1 MIRTIA
7 RRLLLIIAL
16 SASIL
21 AFGAFSRVSAYE
33 LYELNNLAPN
43 GNMDECNGSMATRW
57 THYLASSTSCGNS
70 VCKANAT
77 NGATVLQ
84 FYNSNSPGYIAVTG
98 GHIYYL
104 KMVADY
110 NKPAIWKIK
119 LDFYASGQWSS
130 IYNSSVDISGEY
142 STYHTAAFSGAV
154 RLYIQLAQ
162 SGTGT
167 LTTGNYISVDSI
179 ILIDLT
185 AQFGA
190 GNEPSI
196 TDFELLYL
204 PDMDYFDDYGSFI
217 EDSYTDF
224 SSSDYTQLGDD
235 LTGIN
240 YSRSIIDTYGANIDI
255 DIYAYFFDTPII
267 DGDTNAQYYVTLN
280 NPVIKWGTKT
290 ETLSWTLSTYSDRVI
305 LLDMDDEQEEL
316 AKRALFDRNIGGTI
330 NGDNDAGDNGYMSFV
345 LEPTAVDY
353 VKFYIVF
360 SSVFDLR
367 VDLSA
372 VMLSYEMDN
381 GSNEFGIAQ
390 ECYFKFE
397 DKYNNI
403 IAPSLRGNLSD
414 YGTYVINDFGSQ
426 YTDVSAFNVEFE
438 FTTPEPA
445 EDDITFYLYEL
456 GAFSSNDV
464 VFGFIA
470 PELPLPFEPG
480 ACDWYEFGCQAKN
493 GANEFVAWFYEKLD
507 IAEIVGYFETIID
520 GGSTVISLMP
530 DSVVAAFTVIGAG
543 IILAISLVILD
554 KVKGNGG

>member
-1 MIRTIA
+1 MIRAIA

-33 LYELNNLAPN
+33 LYELTNLIQN
-43 GNMDECNGSMATRW
+43 GDMSDD
-57 THYLASSTSCGNS
+57 
-70 VCKANAT
+70 ANADGLADLWSVYNVPVGGSYRYIT
-77 NGATVLQ
+77 GGVQ
-84 FYNSNSPGYIAVTG
+84 FIKFEYTSALFYQVVEDYGNQLIG
-98 GHIYYL
+98 GHIYY
-104 KMVADY
+104 MS
-110 NKPAIWKIK
+110 
-119 LDFYASGQWSS
+119 FYATNIDEVVFVTPVQTTVTTNAPNGNNSYRFVAAGTGE
-130 IYNSSVDISGEY
+130 ILRFLGETVSSVSSFDNVML
-142 STYHTAAFSGAV
+142 F
-154 RLYIQLAQ
+154 
-162 SGTGT
+162 
-167 LTTGNYISVDSI
+167 
-179 ILIDLT
+179 DLT

-240 YSRSIIDTYGANIDI
+240 YSRSIIDTYGTNIDI
-255 DIYAYFFDTPII
+255 DIYAYFFDTPDL
-267 DGDTNAQYYVTLN
+267 DGDDVAWFYHLLN
-280 NPVIKWGTKT
+280 NPLIKWGSKT
-290 ETLSWTLSTYSDRVI
+290 ETLSWNVSNYSDRVL
-305 LLDMDDEQEEL
+305 LLDMDDDQEEL

-330 NGDNDAGDNGYMSFV
+330 NGDADAGDNGYMSFV
-345 LEPTAVDY
+345 LEPTTLDY

-381 GSNEFGIAQ
+381 GTNEFGIAQ

-397 DKYNNI
+397 DKYSNI

-480 ACDWYEFGCQAKN
+480 VCDWYEFGCQAKN

-543 IILAISLVILD
+543 IILAISLAILD

>member
-33 LYELNNLAPN
+33 LYELNNIVVN
-43 GNMDECNGSMATRW
+43 GDFSADSNADGVGDQWYVNLGGEISNNIQYAKTAT
-57 THYLASSTSCGNS
+57 TTMLVINQSSPTQN
-70 VCKANAT
+70 
-77 NGATVLQ
+77 
-84 FYNSNSPGYIAVTG
+84 FYD
-98 GHIYYL
+98 GHIYYYRFIIDFVDGTTSATMYVSGGVWQL
-104 KMVADY
+104 TMSYAGGDG
-110 NKPAIWKIK
+110 IK
-119 LDFYASGQWSS
+119 KGYFTAAASGEKY
-130 IYNSSVDISGEY
+130 IECFRG
-142 STYHTAAFSGAV
+142 SGADFG
-154 RLYIQLAQ
+154 I
-162 SGTGT
+162 
-167 LTTGNYISVDSI
+167 GNFL
-179 ILIDLT
+179 LIDIT

-204 PDMDYFDDYGSFI
+204 PDLDYFDDYASFV
-217 EDSYTDF
+217 EESYTDI
-224 SSSDYTQLGDD
+224 SSSDYTNLGND

-255 DIYAYFFDTPII
+255 DIYAYFYDTPVI
-267 DGDTNAQYYVTLN
+267 DGDVNAQYYVTLN
-280 NPVIKWGTKT
+280 NPVIKYGTKT
-290 ETLSWTLSTYSDRVI
+290 ETLSWTLSSYSDRVV
-305 LLDMDDEQEEL
+305 LLEMDDEQEEL
-316 AKRALFDRNIGGTI
+316 AKRALFDRNIDGTI
-330 NGDNDAGDNGYMSFV
+330 NGDNDAGDNGFMSFV
-345 LEPTAVDY
+345 LEPTSVDY

-367 VDLSA
+367 VDLAA

-381 GSNEFGIAQ
+381 GTNEFGIVQ

-397 DKYNNI
+397 DKYSNI
-403 IAPSLRGNLSD
+403 IAPSLHGNLSD
-414 YGTYVINDFGSQ
+414 YGTYVIDDFGSQ
-426 YTDVSAFNVEFE
+426 YTDVSAFNVEFK

-480 ACDWYEFGCQAKN
+480 VCDWYEFGCQAKN

-520 GGSTVISLMP
+520 GGTMVISLAP
-530 DSVVAAFTVIGAG
+530 DSVIAAFTVIGAG
-543 IILAISLVILD
+543 IILVISLVILD